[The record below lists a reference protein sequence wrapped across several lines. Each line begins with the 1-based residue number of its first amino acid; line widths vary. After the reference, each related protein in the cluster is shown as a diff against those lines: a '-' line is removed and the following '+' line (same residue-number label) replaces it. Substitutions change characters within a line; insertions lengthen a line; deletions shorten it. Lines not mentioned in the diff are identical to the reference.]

1 MTSSAL
7 EREFQHG
14 MIRLRGFFKSHDRGV
29 LLGLIFGCIP
39 LPPLTLIGFFISLFN
54 LWLWKNN
61 KLNYDEI
68 KIIRPALMIATLNI
82 LLSILLL
89 HFVLAAVFGM
99 DWLHL
104 LERWQAWIRD
114 TLYSLWPFNW
124 FPHKQ
129 RGYLL

>member
-14 MIRLRGFFKSHDRGV
+14 LIRLRDFFKSHDRGV

-39 LPPLTLIGFFISLFN
+39 LPPLALIGFFISLLN
-54 LWLWKNN
+54 LWLWKNH

-68 KIIRPALMIATLNI
+68 RIIRPALMIATLNI
-82 LLSILLL
+82 LLGILVS
-89 HFVLAAVFGM
+89 HFVLTAVFGM

-104 LERWQAWIRD
+104 LKQWQSWITD
-114 TLYSLWPFNW
+114 MLYSLWPFNW

-129 RGYLL
+129 RGYSL